1 MYFLCV
7 LQQLLM
13 QEAEGTSLQPGTVPE
28 LPLPALDSNATKVL
42 LGAEPQPA
50 QGMNQFTL
58 TLYFHGLTLSFMS
71 IYA

>member
-42 LGAEPQPA
+42 LGAEPKSA

-71 IYA
+71 IHA